1 MKRSRRRRL
10 FRDDVLAPWVALL
23 VILGFWWLGARLV
36 STITE
41 ADVPPA
47 AAAPGPATEPVR
59 TEAERR
65 LAIGSATDREVLIG
79 SDPTSDIRILR
90 ARNLLVPVPGV
101 EAESLVSH
109 FDQKRGS
116 GLHEALD
123 ILAPRGTAV
132 RAADDGRIARLFT
145 SVRGGLT
152 VYQFDAGE
160 TYCYYY
166 AHLDRYRPGLAEGD
180 VVQKG
185 DIVGYVGTTGNAPQ
199 DTPHLHFAIFR
210 LGPDRRWWE
219 GTPLDPYLVLQPAIP
234 VAPR

>member
-1 MKRSRRRRL
+1 MTRSKRRRF
-10 FRDDVLAPWVALL
+10 FRDDVLAPWIALL
-23 VILGFWWLGARLV
+23 VILGFWWLGARLL
-36 STITE
+36 SPITE
-41 ADVPPA
+41 AGEEPA
-47 AAAPGPATEPVR
+47 AAAPVRATEPTR
-59 TEAERR
+59 TEPERR
-65 LAIGSATDREVLIG
+65 PATGPAPDRELLVG
-79 SDPTSDIRILR
+79 SDRTTDIRILR
-90 ARNLLVPVPGV
+90 ARNLLVPVPDV

-116 GLHEALD
+116 SVHEALD

-132 RAADDGRIARLFT
+132 RAADHGHIARLFT

-152 VYQFDAGE
+152 VYQFDATG

-166 AHLDRYRPGLAEGD
+166 AHLDRYQPGLAEGD

-185 DIVGYVGTTGNAPQ
+185 HIIGYVGTTGNAPP

-219 GTPLDPYLVLQPAIP
+219 GTPLDPYLVLRRTPS
-234 VAPR
+234 

>member
-1 MKRSRRRRL
+1 MGS
-10 FRDDVLAPWVALL
+10 V
-23 VILGFWWLGARLV
+23 
-36 STITE
+36 
-41 ADVPPA
+41 
-47 AAAPGPATEPVR
+47 TEP
-59 TEAERR
+59 
-65 LAIGSATDREVLIG
+65 EVLIG

-90 ARNLLVPVPGV
+90 ARNLLVPVPDV
-101 EAESLVSH
+101 EVSSLVSH

-166 AHLDRYRPGLAEGD
+166 AHLDRYRRGLAEGE

-185 DIVGYVGTTGNAPQ
+185 DIIGYVGTTGNAPP
-199 DTPHLHFAIFR
+199 DTPHLHFAIFK

-219 GTPLDPYLVLQPAIP
+219 GTPLDPYLVLRPATP

>member
-1 MKRSRRRRL
+1 MKRRRRL
-10 FRDDVLAPWVALL
+10 FRDDVLAPWVALV
-23 VILGFWWLGARLV
+23 VILGVWWLGARLV
-36 STITE
+36 STITD

-47 AAAPGPATEPVR
+47 AAAPVPAPEPARTAPEREPAIGAATE
-59 TEAERR
+59 
-65 LAIGSATDREVLIG
+65 REVVIE

-90 ARNLLVPVPGV
+90 ARHLLVPVPDV

-166 AHLDRYRPGLAEGD
+166 AHLDGYRPGLAEGD
-180 VVQKG
+180 VVHKG
-185 DIVGYVGTTGNAPQ
+185 DIIGYVGTTGNAPR
-199 DTPHLHFAIFR
+199 DTPHLHFAIFK

-219 GTPLDPYLVLQPAIP
+219 GTPLDPYLVLRPARP
-234 VAPR
+234 GEAR